1 MTGTSYMHKIYGF
14 LFILFLIPCHIIAQG
29 EWNQWRFG
37 WYAGLTFN
45 SGIPV
50 GVTGSALTQS
60 SGGTSSTVSDS
71 SGNLLFYSNGYE
83 IWNKND
89 ALMPNGS
96 EILGGDECAQ
106 PVFCVPNATNHNQ
119 YYLFTVGAHNNNNQ
133 TLVGLHYSVVDMSL
147 QGGLGDVVSGM
158 KNVYI
163 HYGDSAVNQLT
174 GVRHANNKD
183 VWIIVRKHKK
193 QPEYLAY
200 LITASGIDTTPVI
213 SSSSLPIHLQMVLG
227 HLQDE
232 GGGDLKISQDG
243 THLVCSDSLTE
254 ICNFNAST
262 GVVTPQF
269 LINPP
274 GAFGA
279 EFSVDSRYLY
289 LCQVGSNGPQN
300 NHSGWQFDLSY
311 MDSLSFVQHQV
322 LIGDGFGW
330 KLQLGPDWKIY
341 AGADPFIDSLHCINN
356 PSLQGFACN
365 YQKNAVS
372 LTGEN
377 NSGLPQ
383 FLQKYKAYIHHSDL
397 CQYDSVNFS
406 GDIWPPADSIHWDFG
421 DPTSGSDN
429 FSNQATPSHIYSN
442 VATYTITLF
451 VRHID
456 NRTDTSWQSIT
467 ILPGVDPELGPNR
480 TVCIGDS
487 TTFNAGACGGCTYQW
502 KNLGTGLVVGTG
514 QTYKTGSAGTY
525 CVTVINSNNCS
536 GSDTIQLFT
545 SAVPSV
551 TNNPL
556 SESICSGNSTNIS
569 LTSSVPGT
577 IFNWTASLT
586 SGNITGFSAD
596 SGLVINQ
603 VLIDNLTTPGIVTYH
618 ITPKV
623 GSCTGSTVDYQVTV
637 TPGAPVSVAITASQ
651 NNVCAGTSITYT
663 AVPTN
668 GGANPAYQWKVDGT
682 NSGTNSNTFT
692 YTPVNNDIITCVLTS
707 SITTCISNN
716 PATSNAITMMVNPLQ
731 PVSVNV
737 SPSQNPVCSGASVTF
752 TATPTNGGTSPSYQ
766 WEVNGTGFGAN
777 SSTYTF
783 IPINGDIVT
792 CILTSDATCP
802 TGNPATSNA
811 VTMIVNSNQAVSVS
825 ISASS
830 NPFCLGSSVT
840 FTATPT
846 NGGTSPSYQWK
857 VNGTGVGTNNSTYT
871 YVPNNND
878 VVTCDL
884 NSSISCPI
892 SNPVTSNS
900 ITMTENTGLP
910 AGVSITASANPFCPG
925 ALVTFTATPTN
936 GGASPAYQ
944 WKVNGANAGP
954 NSSTYSYHPNDGDSV
969 RCFMTSNLSCVTNNP
984 ASSSDI
990 IMNGTLAPTVTFTSC
1005 FDTVTTVNAKPIK
1018 LKGGIPLGGT
1028 YSGPGVNSL
1037 TGIFTPSAAGTGT
1050 KTITYTYTNVSSCSA
1065 SKTIHIIVQATAVF
1079 SCGNMLTDIRD
1090 SKTYSTVQIG
1100 SQCWMASNLNY
1111 GTILVSTQDQRD
1123 NCLFEKYCYNDNP
1136 ANCTNL
1142 GALYQWDELMQY
1154 DNTPADQGF
1163 CPPGWH
1169 IPTEND
1175 WNTLFAN
1182 YINNGFA
1189 GNPLK
1194 YSGYSGFNALLS
1206 GENYFNKSWK
1216 YQGFATFFWS
1226 STSHSPTQAWAHG
1239 MNEEDPS
1246 VSVYPA
1252 SRGNAFSVRC
1262 IKD

>member
-1 MTGTSYMHKIYGF
+1 MHKIYGF
-14 LFILFLIPCHIIAQG
+14 LFILFLIPCHSNAQG

-45 SGIPV
+45 SGIPI
-50 GVTGSALTQS
+50 GVTGSALTLPA
-60 SGGTSSTVSDS
+60 GTSTTVSDS
-71 SGNLLFYSNGYE
+71 SGNLLFYSNGDE

-89 ALMPNGS
+89 ALMPNGTGL
-96 EILGGDECAQ
+96 LGADNNPCAQ
-106 PVFCVPNATNHNQ
+106 PVFCVPNETNHNQ
-119 YYLFTVGAHNNNNQ
+119 YYLFTVGGTYNNNQ

-147 QGGLGDVVSGM
+147 QGGLGDVVNGM

-163 HYGDSAVNQLT
+163 YFGDSAVDQMT

-183 VWIIVRKHKK
+183 VWIVVRKHSK

-213 SSSSLPIHLQMVLG
+213 SSSSLPIHFNMVLG
-227 HLQDE
+227 HLRMSN
-232 GGGDLKISQDG
+232 GGDLKISQDA
-243 THLVCSDSLTE
+243 TDMVCSDDSLIE

-269 LINPP
+269 LISSNV
-274 GAFGA
+274 AKGA

-289 LCQVGSNGPQN
+289 LCLGGGGNDN
-300 NHSGWQFDLSY
+300 NFGWQFDLSY
-311 MDSLSFVQHQV
+311 KDSLSFVQHQV
-322 LIGDGFGW
+322 LIGDGFGN

-341 AGADPFIDSLHCINN
+341 ADAALFADSLHCIND
-356 PSLQGFACN
+356 PSLPGLACN

-372 LTGEN
+372 LAGNECDQ
-377 NSGLPQ
+377 GIPQ
-383 FLQKYKAYIHHSDL
+383 FLQKYKAYIHHDGQ
-397 CQYDSVNFS
+397 CQWDSVHFS

-429 FSNQATPSHIYSN
+429 FSNQLAPAHIYSN
-442 VATYTITLF
+442 VATYTVTLF

-467 ILPGVDPELGPNR
+467 TLPGVDPELGPNR

-487 TTFNAGACGGCTYQW
+487 TTFDAGACGGCTYQW
-502 KNLGTGLVVGTG
+502 KNLGTGLIVGTG
-514 QTYKTGSAGTY
+514 QTYKTGLAGSY
-525 CVTVINSNNCS
+525 SVTVTNSNNCI
-536 GSDTIQLFT
+536 GSDTVQLFT
-545 SAVPSV
+545 SVVPSV

-577 IFNWTASLT
+577 LFHWTASLT

-603 VLIDNLTTPGIVTYH
+603 VLIDNLTTPGTVTYH

-623 GSCTGSTVDYQVTV
+623 GSCSGATVDYSVTV

-731 PVSVNV
+731 PVSINV
-737 SPSQNPVCSGASVTF
+737 APSQNPICARVSVTF
-752 TATPTNGGTSPSYQ
+752 TATPTNGGTNPSYQ

-777 SSTYTF
+777 SSTYIYT
-783 IPINGDIVT
+783 PINGDIVT
-792 CILTSDATCP
+792 CVLTSNATCP

-811 VTMIVNSNQAVSVS
+811 VTMTVNPSFTLSLTIA
-825 ISASS
+825 ASD
-830 NPFCLGSSVT
+830 NPFCLGS
-840 FTATPT
+840 
-846 NGGTSPSYQWK
+846 
-857 VNGTGVGTNNSTYT
+857 
-871 YVPNNND
+871 
-878 VVTCDL
+878 
-884 NSSISCPI
+884 
-892 SNPVTSNS
+892 
-900 ITMTENTGLP
+900 
-910 AGVSITASANPFCPG
+910 
-925 ALVTFTATPTN
+925 LVIFTATPTN
-936 GGASPAYQ
+936 GGANPAYQ
-944 WKVNGANAGP
+944 WKVDGVNAGT
-954 NSSTYSYHPNDGDSV
+954 NSSTYSYNPNNGDSV
-969 RCFMTSNLSCVTNNP
+969 RCVITSNLSCVTNNP
-984 ASSSDI
+984 ASSVDI
-990 IMNGTLAPTVTFTSC
+990 IMSGTLEPTVTFTSC

-1100 SQCWMASNLNY
+1100 AQCWMAANLNY

-1136 ANCTNL
+1136 VNCTNL

-1169 IPTEND
+1169 IPSEND

-1206 GENYFNKSWK
+1206 GENYFNKSWN

-1252 SRGNAFSVRC
+1252 SRGNAFAVRC
-1262 IKD
+1262 LKD